1 MRNILIFLSK
11 YNSLF
16 VFIILELICLNLII
30 NYNNR
35 QKEIFL
41 YSSNLFSA
49 FVLKEYNKYLDYIN
63 LADINKK
70 LKEDNA
76 LLIENYFNR
85 KYREIPLYS
94 NSDSIV
100 DIYSVIP
107 AGICNKSIDKRNNRI
122 TIDRGSSA
130 GIRKGMGVLDAK
142 GIIGVVNMVNKNYS
156 SIIPLN
162 NTVSRTSV
170 IVKNKEYFGILKWD
184 PYDYRRITL
193 TTIPKHANV
202 AIGDSVITS
211 GFSTIYPK
219 GIFVGKIEKI
229 NTEQGSSYLSITVK
243 LINDLALIQNV
254 YIIDNKSKNER
265 LEIENQL

>member
-16 VFIILELICLNLII
+16 VFIILEIISLNLIV

-49 FVLKEYNKYLDYIN
+49 YVLKEYNNYLEYIN
-63 LADINKK
+63 LANINKK

-85 KYREIPLYS
+85 KYKEIPLY
-94 NSDSIV
+94 NNADSIA

-107 AGICNKSIDKRNNRI
+107 ASICNKSIDKRNNRI
-122 TIDRGSSA
+122 TIDRGSAA
-130 GIRKGMGVLDAK
+130 GIGKGMGVLDAK
-142 GIIGVVNMVNKNYS
+142 GIVGVVNIVNKNYS
-156 SIIPLN
+156 SVIPLN
-162 NTVSRTSV
+162 NTISRTSV
-170 IVKNKEYFGILKWD
+170 MVKNKEYFGILKWD
-184 PYDYRRITL
+184 PYDYRKSTL
-193 TTIPKHANV
+193 TTIPKHADI
-202 AIGDSVITS
+202 AIGDSIITS

-219 GIFVGKIEKI
+219 GIFVGKVEKI
-229 NTEQGSSYLSITVK
+229 KVEQGSSYLTIIVK
-243 LINDLALIQNV
+243 LVNDLALVQNV
-254 YIIDNKSKNER
+254 YIINNKSKNER
-265 LEIENQL
+265 LDIENR